1 MKTSQAKAQRTFI
14 VAVAA
19 YPRTGRNSQLLK
31 MFRIQEES
39 SVKAMAQGEALMV
52 EEIRF
57 QGVRGYAHDSYEFRI
72 ETMEVLA

>member
-39 SVKAMAQGEALMV
+39 SFKAMAQGELFMI

-57 QGVRGYAHDSYEFRI
+57 QGVRGNAYDFYEFRI
-72 ETMEVLA
+72 EAIEVAA